1 MAQFK
6 SSAQEGSF
14 SSNQLIVPDEVRK
27 IQNEGNR
34 RLQGMSTAQA
44 HLQKNQQLF
53 LQAQEQAQAFQQDD
67 RDRARSINSSN
78 ISAQKASAADNWQR
92 ALAQEEAKNKNKVDT
107 FSTLAAFSKT
117 AFDIT
122 AGIVQQNKDN
132 QLKAINQVAFKHQ
145 LSYKDLL
152 NAQSVNSSISNAA
165 WQETNIVQDYLK
177 EGKSQDFIN
186 AMYDHLIKGGGYRNY
201 INNSNVLTETARTNS
216 RVFDRIANDPS
227 LSVQQKRKAIATKE
241 SQMRGALEIDGKI
254 PGIEILEKAYNPTIR
269 QALSRSDNIINKET
283 RAKLQETNTNYRI
296 AIVDQAAF
304 SSGVFNA
311 TAVMSKVSNDPRPNA
326 INEAVSYL
334 IPKLDQKG
342 LSDLRDAPF
351 DRNGQTV
358 SIGNGGYLDA
368 RAAINAALQDR
379 RNESIKKVALEEQA
393 KQLKTRMAM
402 NAKAQELQDDD
413 GLFSTADSRELFAYG
428 DEVYGGP
435 GRDTTND
442 NFYKRQT
449 ADSKLVPVMMESL
462 EEMRLD
468 RTLSVAELKRIN
480 PPKAVF
486 DQFIGPAR
494 DFDNAR
500 NSDEYKNINKY
511 LKERIVGSIK
521 QLSKLKY
528 SQSGAQ
534 SDQFNW
540 YVGEQVK
547 IYRKA
552 FMDAVLVGEDPKT
565 VLNVIGDQAA
575 KDSLTKLE
583 ANGALTSD
591 GITSYNE
598 EMNESTVAQKV
609 IQKKISSWRKLKPI
623 QQKKPENWLSVIGE
637 QSLASASEEL
647 ARTGKSEV
655 LSAIAASTNLTQYEV
670 QQKIAEVSDTIEPVE
685 LSQTYAEIQSAWSAD
700 QRFSFT
706 SNLTTNE
713 QKLRTLQKQI
723 NEFENRNS
731 YAIRDSLRP
740 DQAVMTGVGE
750 APEDDTQALLDVSNE
765 LGINALDLASIIGYE
780 TGGTYSPNQWGGHN
794 GQYMGLIQFGPEE
807 RAAYGVVEGMSFRNQ
822 LLSVAAF
829 LKDRFEGVG
838 MSTQGASLLDL
849 YTTVLG
855 GNPKANRDGEDSN
868 KTTPNIGV
876 SEMGPHREKA
886 ARRYGLK

>member
-53 LQAQEQAQAFQQDD
+53 LAAQQQAQAFQQDD
-67 RDRARSINSSN
+67 RERARNINSSN

-92 ALAQEEAKNKNKVDT
+92 ALAQEEAKNKNKLDT

-132 QLKAINQVAFKHQ
+132 QLKAINQIAFKHQ
-145 LSYKDLL
+145 LSYKDIL

-177 EGKSQDFIN
+177 EGKSQEFIN
-186 AMYDHLIKGGGYRNY
+186 AMYDHLVKGGGYRNY
-201 INNSNVLTETARTNS
+201 INNSNVLTETARINS
-216 RVFDRIANDPS
+216 QQIDQIANDPS
-227 LSVQQKRKAIATKE
+227 LSVQQKRQAIATKE
-241 SQMRGALEIDGKI
+241 SQMRGSLQIDGRI
-254 PGIEILEKAYNPTIR
+254 PGIEILEKSYNPTIR
-269 QALSRSDNIINKET
+269 QALSRADNIINRET
-283 RAKLQETNTNYRI
+283 RAKLQEKNTNYRI
-296 AIVDQAAF
+296 AIIDQAAF
-304 SSGVFNA
+304 SSGVFNGS
-311 TAVMSKVSNDPRPNA
+311 AVMARVSNDPRPNA

-334 IPKLDQKG
+334 IPKLNAQE
-342 LSDLRDAPF
+342 LSALRDAPF
-351 DRNGQTV
+351 YRNGQTV
-358 SIGNGGYLDA
+358 SIGKGGYFEA
-368 RAAINAALQDR
+368 AAAIEAALQDR
-379 RNESIKKVALEEQA
+379 KTDAVKQIALEEEA
-393 KQLKTRMAM
+393 RQLKTRMAM

-413 GLFSTADSRELFAYG
+413 GLFSTADFRELAAYG
-428 DEVYGGP
+428 DQVYGGP
-435 GRDTTND
+435 GRDTSND

-449 ADSKLVPVMMESL
+449 AESRLVPVMIEIL
-462 EEMRLD
+462 EQARLNQ
-468 RTLSVAELKRIN
+468 TLSVAELNRVN
-480 PPKAVF
+480 PPKVVY

-494 DFDNAR
+494 DFDKAR

-521 QLSKLKY
+521 ELKDLNY
-528 SQSGAQ
+528 KEAGAQ

-547 IYRKA
+547 IFRKA

-565 VLNVIGDQAA
+565 VLNIIGDQAA
-575 KDSLTKLE
+575 KDSLTKLQ
-583 ANGALTSD
+583 ANGALTND
-591 GITSYNE
+591 GIAAYNKA
-598 EMNESTVAQKV
+598 MDDSTVAQRV
-609 IQKKISSWRKLKPI
+609 IQQKIRSWRKLTPV

-655 LSAIAASTNLTQYEV
+655 LAAIAGSTNLTQYEV

-685 LSQTYAEIQSAWSAD
+685 LSQTYAEIQSAWSAN

-713 QKLRTLQKQI
+713 QKLRTLQQQI

-750 APEDDTQALLDVSNE
+750 APEDDTQALLEVSNE
-765 LGINALDLASIIGYE
+765 LGINALDLATIIGYE
-780 TGGTYSPNQWGGHN
+780 TAGTYSPNQWGGDGGN
-794 GQYMGLIQFGPEE
+794 YMGLIQFGPEE
-807 RAAYGVVEGMSFRNQ
+807 RATYGVVEGMSFRNQ

-849 YTTVLG
+849 YTTVLA
-855 GNPKANRDGEDSN
+855 GNPKANRDGVDSFN
-868 KTTPNIGV
+868 TSPNIGV
-876 SEMGPHREKA
+876 SEMGPHREQA